1 MLSYFGM
8 TSVNFSGFQTCW
20 IFWGQPWMR
29 TTSLTLHC
37 TTGWKLRSLEQNFRI
52 DVWIFQRGHH
62 TRQFQEESSEVQKQ
76 GGRQGLNYVQKPG
89 SSFQT
94 AFCQVLLMPISRGA
108 NGLNLVEASH
118 VLLVRKICS
127 TLCRQKEIVT
137 KLILQMEPLL
147 NPAQEL
153 QAIGRVH
160 RIGQSKATCVHR

>member
-37 TTGWKLRSLEQNFRI
+37 TTGWKSRYAHLKISEFFSGATTQGNFKRNLQKFKNRE
-52 DVWIFQRGHH
+52 DVKVWI
-62 TRQFQEESSEVQKQ
+62 TS
-76 GGRQGLNYVQKPG
+76 QKPG